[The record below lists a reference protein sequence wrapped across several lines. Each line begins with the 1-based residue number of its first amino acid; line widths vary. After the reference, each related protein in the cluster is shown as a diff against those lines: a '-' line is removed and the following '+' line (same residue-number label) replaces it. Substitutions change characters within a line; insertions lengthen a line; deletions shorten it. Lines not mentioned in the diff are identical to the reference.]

1 MVRSVYAMIS
11 ESDEELMNH
20 LRSVIITR
28 SRDGATIDEVI
39 EDYLEL
45 TGKHLLDN
53 FSCRNDLMIYLSM
66 IDGIWYSTEGT
77 QSVILWYCS
86 TPRTKHLVEM
96 IKRQKTSQ
104 TAGGH
109 SYRHYMAREVV
120 LENKAV
126 DNYGNNLIPSAG
138 MGFGIKPSAPVA
150 NFTTTTSTARENW
163 RMPSVAETRRPTR
176 QFRYRR
182 PQREVRHRPYTRHE
196 TNSYGSSWRRPRTCE
211 LDYCKYGPS
220 FHQHQLL
227 GDDFFLAIAK
237 WELKYSFDPGHDI
250 EMCGLCISGLTLSD
264 AAMRIQVAPYIAGQ
278 VLINVGTVDLLHG
291 RVMIDLIHDFELLM
305 ARFRDRNVEPIVTTL
320 APIANSGGRTIMAE
334 RLLKFNEYIRRT
346 CPRYIDLWKYY
357 VHADGSC
364 RFELY
369 QPGPRTVTGSIRPHV
384 LWNKL
389 GRHHLMSVLGHE
401 IAAQLTGST
410 SAQLLTPH
418 YGLGSV
424 GIVC

>member
-1 MVRSVYAMIS
+1 MGQPVYDMDS

-20 LRSVIITR
+20 LRSVIVTR
-28 SRDGATIDEVI
+28 SKDGATIDEII

-77 QSVILWYCS
+77 HSVILWFCS
-86 TPRTKHLVEM
+86 TPKTKHLVEM
-96 IKRQKTSQ
+96 IKRQRASK
-104 TAGGH
+104 TAG
-109 SYRHYMAREVV
+109 HYMEREVV
-120 LENKAV
+120 FANEEV
-126 DNYGNNLIPSAG
+126 DNYGNNLNPSAETG
-138 MGFGIKPSAPVA
+138 CGIKPSASAVFLTD
-150 NFTTTTSTARENW
+150 NNNNW
-163 RMPSVAETRRPTR
+163 RMPSAAETRRSTR
-176 QFRYRR
+176 QFRYQR
-182 PQREVRHRPYTRHE
+182 PQRRVRNRPYARPE
-196 TNSYGSSWRRPRTCE
+196 TNSYVPSWRRPRSCE

-320 APIANSGGRTIMAE
+320 APISNSGGRTIMAE

-346 CPRYIDLWKYY
+346 CPRYIDLWKYF

-389 GRHHLMSVLGHE
+389 GRHHLMSVIGHE